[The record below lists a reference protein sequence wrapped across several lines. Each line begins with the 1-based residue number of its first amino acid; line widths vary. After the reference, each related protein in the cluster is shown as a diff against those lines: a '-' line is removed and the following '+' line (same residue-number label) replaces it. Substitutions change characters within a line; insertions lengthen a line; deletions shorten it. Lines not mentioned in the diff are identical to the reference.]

1 MKSWWKFRK
10 RFHDGNWSWRS
21 SFSFFLFTR
30 EIVNLRVSP
39 ERIFTRFILRTV
51 SIIPP
56 LNVFLASTPYYVT
69 RKLFQLNFQ
78 TFRLLLTIKQAANN
92 KKPVLWT
99 TDLKKNPPVSEFKA
113 KLPNFSIVA
122 RSPKKPVCYTFP
134 RQKEVDLNRRRRR
147 QKVSSY
153 ELSLSGPAT
162 FQPWNTPHL
171 ETFITSVDHRWLKAF
186 PLEPRDERPRLFREC
201 ISFLPLF
208 LHPLF
213 ALYLSR
219 GWSSPPPNIPETVM
233 KISRGGKRSVSKLF
247 A

>member
-1 MKSWWKFRK
+1 MKISKAFPRRELKLEKF
-10 RFHDGNWSWRS
+10 FFF
-21 SFSFFLFTR
+21 FSFYAWDRKSPSIAR
-30 EIVNLRVSP
+30 ENFHEVYITDSFYYSAFK
-39 ERIFTRFILRTV
+39 RILGFDAL
-51 SIIPP
+51 
-56 LNVFLASTPYYVT
+56 LCYNW
-69 RKLFQLNFQ
+69 KLFQLNFQ
-78 TFRLLLTIKQAANN
+78 TFRLLLTIKQATNN
-92 KKPVLWT
+92 KKSVLWT
-99 TDLKKNPPVSEFKA
+99 TDLKKILRFPNS

-219 GWSSPPPNIPETVM
+219 GWSSPPPNIHETVM